1 MKQVYQ
7 FTEIVAAQAG
17 AAIAERTIAYK
28 YTFKI
33 RKTRKRTNIR
43 KRILERVMREI
54 LYVNER
60 RQRMVGRRYGLVI

>member
-17 AAIAERTIAYK
+17 AAIAGRKMSLRIPLRSENQETYK
-28 YTFKI
+28 YPK
-33 RKTRKRTNIR
+33 KNSG
-43 KRILERVMREI
+43 ESHAEI

>member
-17 AAIAERTIAYK
+17 AAIAERK
-28 YTFKI
+28 NVFKNTFKI

-60 RQRMVGRRYGLVI
+60 RQRMAGRRYGLVI